1 MFLGVQVAIPTSVV
15 LSVVSNRDKSFY
27 YLYSLFNRDDK
38 VEATTEHKLR
48 RGILKLYSPNPFL
61 SVYTTLLCALKML
74 DIIIAILLDKSLMSF
89 MSRYF
94 SSEIVL
100 THLLKDF

>member
-15 LSVVSNRDKSFY
+15 LSVVSNRVKSFY

-48 RGILKLYSPNPFL
+48 
-61 SVYTTLLCALKML
+61 
-74 DIIIAILLDKSLMSF
+74 
-89 MSRYF
+89 
-94 SSEIVL
+94 
-100 THLLKDF
+100 